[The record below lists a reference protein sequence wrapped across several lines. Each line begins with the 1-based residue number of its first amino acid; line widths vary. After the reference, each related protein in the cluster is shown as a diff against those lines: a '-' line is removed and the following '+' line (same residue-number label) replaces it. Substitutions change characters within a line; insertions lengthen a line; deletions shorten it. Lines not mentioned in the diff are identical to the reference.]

1 MSSGVQEPF
10 QLQKTLLHGTLLHP
24 VALTEVSSTRF
35 CFLGLTGGDIDLL
48 LMVEQSKVTFTQA
61 L

>member
-10 QLQKTLLHGTLLHP
+10 QLQKTLHGALLHP
-24 VALTEVSSTRF
+24 VALTDVPSTRF
-35 CFLGLTGGDIDLL
+35 CFLGLTGGDIDFL